1 YEDSLA
7 ITNSDYKIFVSKW
20 SFPFALSRKLRNKAN
35 TKRRIF
41 NYKKMTTE
49 LWQKFTDQTSSNLL
63 INNTLFSIQTTESLE
78 TTWHKIQTSIMQAA
92 LSKIP
97 NKKFATKN
105 FHHTF
110 SSKATELYL
119 DLKLLGEAIK
129 NVKRYLDNPS
139 ILYPDLST
147 IIHNINSRHSFNIP
161 LL

>member
-1 YEDSLA
+1 
-7 ITNSDYKIFVSKW
+7 
-20 SFPFALSRKLRNKAN
+20 
-35 TKRRIF
+35 
-41 NYKKMTTE
+41 MTTE
-49 LWQKFTDQTSSNLL
+49 LWQEFADQTSSNLL
-63 INNTLFSIQTTESLE
+63 INNTPSSIETTESLE

-92 LSKIP
+92 LSKIS

-129 NVKRYLDNPS
+129 NIKKYLDNLS

-147 IIHNINSRHSFNIP
+147 VIYNINS
-161 LL
+161 

>member
-1 YEDSLA
+1 
-7 ITNSDYKIFVSKW
+7 
-20 SFPFALSRKLRNKAN
+20 
-35 TKRRIF
+35 
-41 NYKKMTTE
+41 MTTE
-49 LWQKFTDQTSSNLL
+49 LWQEFADQTSSNLL
-63 INNTLFSIQTTESLE
+63 INKTPSSIETTESLE

-110 SSKATELYL
+110 SSKATELHL

-139 ILYPDLST
+139 ILYPDLSI
-147 IIHNINSRHSFNIP
+147 IIHNINSRYSFNIP
-161 LL
+161 LLLSDSDSILN